1 MLLRA
6 SCLVAV
12 AVTGVAADSC
22 IIGSTPVTACG
33 SGDVNKANWDKFGI
47 DNFVFAMI
55 RTFGTSD
62 NFPKFILSQLAPKGQ
77 ESVNANFDC
86 SNIEDPTNCKIDSVV
101 NPDSGNC
108 VFNNLQGTL
117 CLGFTSPEAG
127 FLAANWI
134 NQYSGLRAHFLAV
147 REAVDNLKNQNFISS
162 MVDRLAPQK
171 QPIAPA
177 VFALIADLIVDI
189 LPVGGEIKAATTFLK
204 KFKIIRKAT
213 QKDIKDDGKD
223 IISVLESNSEIDKQA
238 EATKDTLD
246 QQLEAVAVG
255 MQQRMRDLVQQVF
268 GPNQDPTTV
277 DDKDIT
283 NTVAFINT
291 YHGGFLDDV
300 PSVSD
305 LVPQMEKQMKT
316 WISSQIISILG
327 YALFIDSTPLAD
339 PPGEF
344 GTVCK
349 AEGGI
354 PVSGGCGLF
363 RIGAV
368 VDSEN
373 IIDGA
378 QKANDIFALND
389 LGINMNDVVNNARG
403 CPQGNSVDFEGFLEM
418 DDTNPLPNC
427 MFTFPVQDV
436 KLLGRKRSL
445 CVH

>member
-6 SCLVAV
+6 SYLLTAV
-12 AVTGVAADSC
+12 AVTSAAAQDLC
-22 IIGSTPVTACG
+22 ILGPTPVTACG
-33 SGDVNKANWDKFGI
+33 VGDVNKANWDKFGI

-86 SNIEDPTNCKIDSVV
+86 SNIEDPTNCKIDGLA
-101 NPDSGNC
+101 NPDGGNC
-108 VFNNLQGTL
+108 VFNNLGGTI
-117 CLGFTSPEAG
+117 CLDFTSPEGG
-127 FLAANWI
+127 FLAINWI
-134 NQYSGLRAHFLAV
+134 NQYNGLRAHFLAV
-147 REAVDNLKNQNFISS
+147 REAADNLKNENFISN
-162 MVDRLAPQK
+162 MVDKLAPQK

-177 VFALIADLIVDI
+177 VFGLIADLIVDI
-189 LPVGGEIKAATTFLK
+189 LPVGGEVKAATTFIK

-213 QKDIKDDGKD
+213 KKDIKDDGKD
-223 IISVLESNSEIDKQA
+223 IISILESNSDIDKEA
-238 EATKDTLD
+238 AATKDTIS
-246 QQLEAVAVG
+246 QQLEAIAVG
-255 MQQRMRDLVQQVF
+255 TQQRMKDLVQQIF

-277 DDKDIT
+277 DDNAIT
-283 NTVAFINT
+283 STVAFINT

-300 PSVSD
+300 PGVSD

-316 WISSQIISILG
+316 WVASQIINILG
-327 YALFIDSTPLAD
+327 YALFIDSTPLED
-339 PPGEF
+339 PPGAP
-344 GTVCK
+344 GTVCN

-368 VDSEN
+368 VGSGN
-373 IIDGA
+373 VIDGA

-389 LGINMNDVVNNARG
+389 LGVDMNDVVNNARG

-418 DDTNPLPNC
+418 DDTSTLPNC

-436 KLLGRKRSL
+436 KL
-445 CVH
+445 